1 MKYLRRKP
9 LQMRQA
15 FAQWIIAIITTLVV
29 TPVMAEDSPQLPF
42 VVHGPNTLSAP
53 VNPGLTQVELP
64 FTLGAVESLKLEIIA
79 PVDGVEL
86 TVLDPDGVAVY
97 HPGDP
102 AVRFFSGELLNPK
115 RPGGQFTTPTM
126 AQPKDGDWLIR
137 LNFPAATEKT
147 VILATLYTATRYQVG
162 IPLSRSEYRVG
173 QALSLSMLVL
183 RDQAALLNLSPRL
196 TVTAPSGQQTTL
208 DLFDDGD
215 IPAHADVF
223 ADDGTYSTRHTFQE
237 PGEHVLE
244 GVVDIPTDDGRI
256 IQREARRTVE
266 VYEKRME
273 LTDIETSLVTGHNN
287 CVEAINVQVSAE
299 TFEPFIYLIDVVL
312 KDSAGN
318 TIIDGWDEMIS
329 TAGPFD
335 FSITFNAEDI
345 RENLEDGP
353 YSIHQIDILSE
364 GNSNSS
370 LEFRTYDFRT
380 FDTIQRSDLCFPPIH
395 IERPVSVTEHL
406 SEGYID
412 SLDLAFLMRVH
423 DAGSYSFAIEVVD
436 GNRESVDKFYFD
448 QNLQEGENSVQV
460 TLTADQLQAF
470 DGPFSISSV
479 SGVSPGGIG
488 FSERNLGETDAY
500 SKWQFY
506 PTREGDLNLDG
517 VVDSADRDLLLEYRN
532 QPALV
537 PGDRRDVTGDGMI
550 NGADA
555 RYLLHLR

>member
-1 MKYLRRKP
+1 MKYLLRKP
-9 LQMRQA
+9 LQMRRV
-15 FAQWIIAIITTLVV
+15 FTHWIVAMITTLVA
-29 TPVMAEDSPQLPF
+29 TPIIAEDSPQLPF
-42 VVHGPNTLSAP
+42 AVHGPNTLSAP
-53 VNPGLTQVELP
+53 VNPGLTQVEIP
-64 FTLGAVESLKLEIIA
+64 FTLGAVESLKLEVIA
-79 PVDGVEL
+79 PVDDVEL

-97 HPGDP
+97 QPGDP
-102 AVRFFSGELLNPK
+102 EVRFFSGELLDPK

-162 IPLSRSEYRVG
+162 IPLPLDEYLVG
-173 QALSLSMLVL
+173 QPVPLSMLVL
-183 RDQAALLNLSPRL
+183 RDQAALLDVSPRL

-223 ADDGTYSTRHTFQE
+223 ADDGTYSSRHTFQE

-244 GVVDIPTDDGRI
+244 AVVDIPTDDGRI
-256 IQREARRTVE
+256 IKREARRTVE

-273 LTDIETSLVTGHNN
+273 LIDIEANLVTGHNA
-287 CVEAINVQVSAE
+287 CVEAIDVQVSAE
-299 TFEPFIYLIDVVL
+299 TFEPFRYLIAVIL

-318 TIIDGWDEMIS
+318 TMVKRRNEMIV
-329 TAGPFD
+329 TAGPFG
-335 FSITFNAEDI
+335 FTITFSAEDI
-345 RENLEDGP
+345 RENLEEGP
-353 YSIHQIDILSE
+353 YSIHQIDIGSM
-364 GNSNSS
+364 GDDNTS
-370 LEFRTYDFRT
+370 LEFRTYDFKT
-380 FDTIQRSDLCFPPIH
+380 FDSIHRSDLCFPPIH
-395 IERPVSVTEHL
+395 IERSISATEHL
-406 SEGYID
+406 SEGYIA
-412 SLDLAFLMRVH
+412 SLDLAFPMRVH
-423 DAGSYSFAIEVVD
+423 DEGSYSFAIEVVD

-506 PTREGDLNLDG
+506 PTRDGDLNLDG
-517 VVDSADRDLLLEYRN
+517 VVDSADRNLLLEYRN